1 VPRCADCGQTK
12 EAVEFPRNRST
23 RSGLHPYCKLCHNR
37 RTRESVRKSGGSR
50 KYHLKRRYRLTL
62 EEFDR
67 LVERQGGLCAICR
80 EAPATDVDHDHKT
93 GRVRGILCEPCNGTI
108 GLFHDDPAIV
118 RRAIDYLIEHGAS

>member
-1 VPRCADCGQTK
+1 MPRCADCGQTK

-67 LVERQGGLCAICR
+67 
-80 EAPATDVDHDHKT
+80 
-93 GRVRGILCEPCNGTI
+93 
-108 GLFHDDPAIV
+108 
-118 RRAIDYLIEHGAS
+118 